1 VAGLLSW
8 LATAQAGELAM
19 ASGAATLEQRL
30 DAIESRNACTD
41 LVHAYARF
49 IRSDQPDKVSA
60 LFLPEGTFEVRDGHP
75 DKPEFTVRSHS
86 ASREEVNAHLA
97 PNKGHP
103 HPVPLIHNLS
113 IVIAGDSATGNCV
126 MEAQIYGAE
135 IKVKGEYHDSF
146 RRIGGKWYFASRI
159 YTIFSGASTI

>member
-1 VAGLLSW
+1 
-8 LATAQAGELAM
+8 M

-30 DAIESRNACTD
+30 DAMESRNACTD

-49 IRSDQPDKVSA
+49 IRSDQPEMAAS
-60 LFLPEGTFEVRDGHP
+60 LFVPEGTFEVRDGHP
-75 DKPEFTVRSHS
+75 DRPEFAVRSHN

-97 PNKGHP
+97 SNKGKP

-113 IVIAGDSATGNCV
+113 IIVDGDTATGNCV

-135 IKVKGEYHDSF
+135 IMVKGEYHDRF
-146 RRIGGKWYFASRI
+146 VRTGGKWHFASRI
-159 YTIFSGASTI
+159 YTIFRGASTI